1 MWKNIELAI
10 YLVFIGMG
18 IVFTSLFILME
29 FINVIGWLERWLKRL
44 FSPIKPPIIAAETN
58 IGAEISPEEI
68 AVIAAA
74 VQAVLEKKVEI
85 HHIRML
91 TSDSQENWSQV
102 GRWDLLHSH
111 NLWKSQN
118 K

>member
-1 MWKNIELAI
+1 MWKNIEI
-10 YLVFIGMG
+10 GVYLMFIGMG
-18 IVFTSLFILME
+18 VVFASLYILMK
-29 FINVIGWLERWLKRL
+29 FVNVIGWMERWMKRL
-44 FSPIKPPIIAAETN
+44 FNPIKPPIVAAETT
-58 IGAEISPEEI
+58 IGAKISPEEI

-74 VQAVLEKKVEI
+74 VQAALEKKVEI

-111 NLWKSQN
+111 NLWKSIN